1 MALTKR
7 SYNKMF
13 KNYPDVVSAK
23 EVAEMVGIGLKK
35 AYRLLRTGL
44 PEKCTKKALNLKIE
58 EIITDFYE
66 EYMNGKLFKKAQEKA
81 KLTAVDYK
89 FTVYM
94 RDWLETIQA
103 DNCRRTHS

>member
-35 AYRLLRTGL
+35 AYRLLRTG
-44 PEKCTKKALNLKIE
+44 EIKSFRCGNTFKTAKIE
-58 EIITDFYE
+58 VI
-66 EYMNGKLFKKAQEKA
+66 EYIYVRQCAQQKDIDHA
-81 KLTAVDYK
+81 QK
-89 FTVYM
+89 
-94 RDWLETIQA
+94 
-103 DNCRRTHS
+103 